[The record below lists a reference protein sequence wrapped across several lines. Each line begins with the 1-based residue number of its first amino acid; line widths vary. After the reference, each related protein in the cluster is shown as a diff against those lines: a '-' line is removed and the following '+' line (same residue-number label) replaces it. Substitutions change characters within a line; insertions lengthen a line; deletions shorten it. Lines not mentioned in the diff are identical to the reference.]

1 MNMYV
6 KYVCMWVVIAIFI
19 TAHSYCGKSTLY
31 DGKEFMFLWFM
42 NFFIQAKNVMGFYE
56 NFVMGQNLYV
66 YARKGNRLKAA
77 VRLELAFSFLL
88 HSKRVMC
95 LARSFRWI

>member
-19 TAHSYCGKSTLY
+19 TAHSYCGKGTLY

-42 NFFIQAKNVMGFYE
+42 NFFIQAKNVKGFYE

-66 YARKGNRLKAA
+66 YARKGN
-77 VRLELAFSFLL
+77 
-88 HSKRVMC
+88 
-95 LARSFRWI
+95 